1 VADAVKVAPFVG
13 CVSVTTGGESPWTL
27 TMRAREGTPFASMMK
42 SISATASDPDGTV
55 MKVEFF
61 NGAAK
66 LGEDT
71 TAPYS
76 FTWSGVAAG
85 TYTLTARA
93 TDDLGATTTS
103 AESRITVSANT
114 PPTANITSLADGAA
128 FAWKP
133 TITVTATAS
142 DPDGNVTKVEFRD
155 GTTVLGQDTSAPY
168 SFTWRNVKSGGHTLT
183 ARATDNAG
191 AVTPSSPVGITVSPK
206 R

>member
-1 VADAVKVAPFVG
+1 M
-13 CVSVTTGGESPWTL
+13 T
-27 TMRAREGTPFASMMK
+27 
-42 SISATASDPDGTV
+42 
-55 MKVEFF
+55 KVECF

-76 FTWSGVAAG
+76 FTWSSVPAG
-85 TYTLTARA
+85 SYTLTARA
-93 TDDLGATTTS
+93 TDELGAITTS
-103 AESRITVSANT
+103 LASRITVGSNT
-114 PPTANITSLADGAA
+114 PPTANITTPADGAV

-142 DPDGNVTKVEFRD
+142 DSDGNITKVEFRD

-168 SFTWRNVKSGGHTLT
+168 SFRWRNVPSGSHVLT
-183 ARATDNAG
+183 ARATDNGG
-191 AVTPSSPVGITVSPK
+191 AVTTSAPVGITVRPK

>member
-1 VADAVKVAPFVG
+1 M
-13 CVSVTTGGESPWTL
+13 VSVQADSLPVVTL
-27 TMRAREGTPFASMMK
+27 TQPTDGATFTAPATVNL
-42 SISATASDPDGTV
+42 SATASDADGTV
-55 MKVEFF
+55 TKVEFF

-76 FTWSGVAAG
+76 FTWSGVTVG

-93 TDDLGATTTS
+93 TDNLGGTTTS
-103 AESRITVSANT
+103 AVCTITVSAGNT
-114 PPTANITSLADGAA
+114 PPTANITSPADGAI

-142 DPDGNVTKVEFRD
+142 DPDGNITKVEFRD

-168 SFTWRNVKSGGHTLT
+168 SLTWRNVPPGSHVLT

-191 AVTPSSPVGITVSPK
+191 AVTTSSPVGITVRPK

>member
-27 TMRAREGTPFASMMK
+27 TMRAREGTPFASM
-42 SISATASDPDGTV
+42 
-55 MKVEFF
+55 
-61 NGAAK
+61 
-66 LGEDT
+66 
-71 TAPYS
+71 
-76 FTWSGVAAG
+76 
-85 TYTLTARA
+85 LTARA

-191 AVTPSSPVGITVSPK
+191 AVTPSGPVGITVSPK